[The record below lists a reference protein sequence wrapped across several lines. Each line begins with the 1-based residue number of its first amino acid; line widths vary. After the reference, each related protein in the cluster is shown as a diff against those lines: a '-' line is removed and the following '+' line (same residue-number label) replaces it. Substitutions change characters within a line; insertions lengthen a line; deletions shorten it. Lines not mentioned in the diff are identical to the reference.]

1 MKENELIFDRT
12 KHVCYSEAVKQVI
25 TDCLKKQFSKKEADI
40 LWEKIQLKY
49 TEYLQTLPYLGG
61 AKDNHNAP
69 GGTYDCIALF
79 AYYEVLDRKP
89 SIQEIYEMN
98 NAILLP
104 PFRKLGKLFNI
115 NHPWQLKL
123 LNFVFETTA
132 KRDQKK
138 HHSCPAGYIMQTE
151 PFDPKTGIHY
161 RFEQCPIAEF
171 AKAHDL
177 LEIMPAICN
186 GDYPAMELLHAGQ
199 IRTTTCANGNV
210 CDYWIVGDKSP
221 YLKKYPK
228 KTDEQG
234 YFYNEYR
241 RSIAKEKYLEETP
254 MLNYSARNIQQ
265 LLAERDWN
273 TLNEFERLKS
283 IYNFV
288 RDEILFGYN
297 VDDSIPASK
306 ILSDGYGQCNTKGTL
321 FMALLRA
328 CNIPCRIHGFTIDK
342 KLQKGTMTGIVY
354 KSAPKN
360 IFHSWIEVYFEN
372 IWYELEA
379 FILDSAYLNNLQKKY
394 PDCTGSFCG
403 YGVAVK
409 NFQNPII
416 DFNRNSTYIQSEGI
430 TQDFGIYDSPDD
442 LLKEHQQELSVLKAF
457 IYRNLGRR
465 LMNRNVMKLRKS

>member
-186 GDYPAMELLHAGQ
+186 GDYPAMELLHAGL

-241 RSIAKEKYLEETP
+241 RSIAKEKYLE
-254 MLNYSARNIQQ
+254 
-265 LLAERDWN
+265 
-273 TLNEFERLKS
+273 
-283 IYNFV
+283 
-288 RDEILFGYN
+288 
-297 VDDSIPASK
+297 
-306 ILSDGYGQCNTKGTL
+306 
-321 FMALLRA
+321 
-328 CNIPCRIHGFTIDK
+328 
-342 KLQKGTMTGIVY
+342 
-354 KSAPKN
+354 
-360 IFHSWIEVYFEN
+360 
-372 IWYELEA
+372 
-379 FILDSAYLNNLQKKY
+379 
-394 PDCTGSFCG
+394 
-403 YGVAVK
+403 
-409 NFQNPII
+409 
-416 DFNRNSTYIQSEGI
+416 
-430 TQDFGIYDSPDD
+430 
-442 LLKEHQQELSVLKAF
+442 
-457 IYRNLGRR
+457 
-465 LMNRNVMKLRKS
+465 